1 MEFQE
6 DGMTEIGAVR
16 IRRGRWLDGFFARV
30 EPWTIR
36 SIGMTPTAAENA
48 EWRMDGVRPARRT

>member
-30 EPWTIR
+30 EPLDDTLHR
-36 SIGMTPTAAENA
+36 DDTHSGRE
-48 EWRMDGVRPARRT
+48 R